1 MQPVTTIYGYGYM
14 IALEGIPSVMFLERI
29 KARNAVVGCGGGKM
43 QITELQASGFPYSLA
58 RVSSGVLPPLKVVG
72 DPQGPRGRK
81 NRKIR
86 PDFVSVR
93 EALAVSRR
101 LVRGRSGHAG
111 MPITSIEER
120 ESRIVERSES
130 TRAVKSLL
138 GH

>member
-1 MQPVTTIYGYGYM
+1 
-14 IALEGIPSVMFLERI
+14 
-29 KARNAVVGCGGGKM
+29 M
-43 QITELQASGFPYSLA
+43 QINEKQASGFPYSLA
-58 RVSSGVLPPLKVVG
+58 RVSSGALPLLKVVG
-72 DPQGPRGRK
+72 DPQGPRERK

-86 PDFVSVR
+86 PDFVGVI

-101 LVRGRSGHAG
+101 LIRGSSGHAG
-111 MPITSIEER
+111 MHITYIEER

>member
-1 MQPVTTIYGYGYM
+1 
-14 IALEGIPSVMFLERI
+14 MFLERI

-43 QITELQASGFPYSLA
+43 QITELHASGFPYSLA

-101 LVRGRSGHAG
+101 LIRGSSGHAG
-111 MPITSIEER
+111 MHITYIEER
-120 ESRIVERSES
+120 ESHIVERSES